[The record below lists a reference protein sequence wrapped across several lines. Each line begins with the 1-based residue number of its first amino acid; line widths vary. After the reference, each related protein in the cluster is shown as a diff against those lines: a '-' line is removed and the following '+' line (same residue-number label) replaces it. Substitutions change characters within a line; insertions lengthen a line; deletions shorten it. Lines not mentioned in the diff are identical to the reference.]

1 MPTAVNVT
9 RLFSIALD
17 GIIISDPGSSSLTME
32 SQPVDGPLMLPDNTS
47 EWVEL
52 AADSD
57 PIDVVDG
64 GMHPEWV
71 NYYNHAAKFKLQL
84 YFRADAVG
92 LTQGPEGF
100 KFPAGTTMQFGVI
113 APPGVNLV
121 PGLNAGGERYLPYC
135 WWNSDGYWAL
145 DTGFWSVPDNPADF
159 GNIRFFV
166 VLTSALAP
174 PPRPSEFWTNFI
186 GSHEII

>member
-9 RLFSIALD
+9 RLFSLALD
-17 GIIISDPGSSSLTME
+17 GALVGGANSSLGFVM
-32 SQPVDGPLMLPDNTS
+32 QPVGGPLMLPDNTS

-52 AADSD
+52 ASNSS
-57 PIDVVDG
+57 IIDG
-64 GMHPEWV
+64 GMHPVYV
-71 NYYNHAAKFKLQL
+71 NHDVLGAMFRLRP
-84 YFRADAVG
+84 YFSAGAVG

-113 APPGVNLV
+113 APPGTDLV
-121 PGLNAGGERYLPYC
+121 VPNPGGTNHSPYC

-145 DTGFWSVPDNPADF
+145 DTLYWSFPDNPDDTR
-159 GNIRFFV
+159 NIRMFIV
-166 VLTSALAP
+166 VTTSVLAP
-174 PPRPSEFWTNFI
+174 PPQPSEFWTNFI

>member
-17 GIIISDPGSSSLTME
+17 GIIVSDPGSLLTGE
-32 SQPVDGPLMLPDNTS
+32 LQPVDGPLMLPDNTS

-52 AADSD
+52 THNAD
-57 PIDVVDG
+57 PIDG

-71 NYYNHAAKFKLQL
+71 NHSGDAAWFKMKVF
-84 YFRADAVG
+84 YRADAVG

-100 KFPAGTTMQFGVI
+100 KFPPGTTMQFGVI

-121 PGLNAGGERYLPYC
+121 PSPNAGDERYLPHC
-135 WWNSDGYWAL
+135 WWDSDGYWGL
-145 DTGFWSVPDNPADF
+145 YTGFWSVPDNPADF

>member
-9 RLFSIALD
+9 RLFSLALD
-17 GIIISDPGSSSLTME
+17 GAFVSDPGSSQLGFVMR
-32 SQPVDGPLMLPDNTS
+32 PVDGPLMLPDNTS

-52 AADSD
+52 ASNSS
-57 PIDVVDG
+57 IIDG

-71 NYYNHAAKFKLQL
+71 NDYVHEARFRLRP
-84 YFRADAVG
+84 YFSAGAVG

-113 APPGVNLV
+113 APPGTDLAPHTEDINHS
-121 PGLNAGGERYLPYC
+121 PYC
-135 WWNSDGYWAL
+135 WWDSDGYWAL
-145 DTGFWSVPDNPADF
+145 DTVYWSFPDNPADI
-159 GNIRFFV
+159 GNIRIFIV
-166 VLTSALAP
+166 VTTSALAP
-174 PPRPSEFWTNFI
+174 PPQPSEFWTNFI

>member
-9 RLFSIALD
+9 RLFSLALD
-17 GIIISDPGSSSLTME
+17 GTFVGGPNSSQLGFVM
-32 SQPVDGPLMLPDNTS
+32 QPVDGPLMLPDNTS

-52 AADSD
+52 ASNSS
-57 PIDVVDG
+57 IIDG

-71 NYYNHAAKFKLQL
+71 SHDVLEAMFRHRP
-84 YFRADAVG
+84 YFSAGAVG

-113 APPGVNLV
+113 APPGTDLV
-121 PGLNAGGERYLPYC
+121 PHADAIEHSPYC
-135 WWNSDGYWAL
+135 WWSSDGYWAL
-145 DTGFWSVPDNPADF
+145 DTVYWSFPDNPADI
-159 GNIRFFV
+159 GNIRIFIV
-166 VLTSALAP
+166 VTTSVLAP
-174 PPRPSEFWTNFI
+174 PPQPSEFWTNFI